1 MSRNSKRKQT
11 APRGGG
17 KRSSRGTYEV
27 GFGKPP
33 KETQFRPGQS
43 GNPKGRP
50 KGAKNEATI
59 LSNIMNRQIDSRQ
72 GDQVRKI
79 SVLEG
84 ILLRFTEDALKGNP
98 RSATFL
104 LNRYHF
110 TEGGEGVT
118 NALDQDDRE
127 VLESCMRDLEAK
139 LKGKVNE

>member
-17 KRSSRGTYEV
+17 RRSSRGTYEV

-59 LSNIMNRQIDSRQ
+59 LREIMTRKIEIREGGRTRQI
-72 GDQVRKI
+72 
-79 SVLEG
+79 SVHAA
-84 ILLRFTEDALKGNP
+84 ILLKFTETALKGDAK
-98 RSATFL
+98 SATFL
-104 LNRYHF
+104 LNRYGQAERDTPHAD
-110 TEGGEGVT
+110 G
-118 NALDQDDRE
+118 LSQDDRALLDSY
-127 VLESCMRDLEAK
+127 VQDFKAK
-139 LKGKVNE
+139 TKGAK